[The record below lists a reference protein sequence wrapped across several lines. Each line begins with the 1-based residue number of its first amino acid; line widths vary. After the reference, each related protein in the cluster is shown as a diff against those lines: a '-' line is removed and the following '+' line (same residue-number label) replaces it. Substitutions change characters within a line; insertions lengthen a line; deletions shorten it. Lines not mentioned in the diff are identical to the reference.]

1 MKKKYF
7 FNFLLTFSLI
17 IITNLFFYTLTTKLI
32 NLKGANNEKN
42 INKINTTLLVANGSN
57 NESKELYLENEDTVQ
72 VFKSN
77 NKSIS
82 LSQSDIELLAQIVH
96 AESKGEP
103 YTGKVAVAS
112 VVLNRVVSPG
122 FPDTVEGVVKQK
134 NAFSCVINGQI
145 NVVPNSDSYNAVKDA
160 IRGIDPTNQAL
171 YFYNPKIATCNWM
184 KNVSKKNVKSI
195 GQHVFFKV

>member
-42 INKINTTLLVANGSN
+42 INKINTTLLVASGSN

-134 NAFSCVINGQI
+134 NAFSCIVNGQI

>member
-17 IITNLFFYTLTTKLI
+17 IITNLFFNTLTTKLT
-32 NLKGANNEKN
+32 NLKGVNNEKN
-42 INKINTTLLVANGSN
+42 INKINTTLLVASGSN

-77 NKSIS
+77 DKSIS
-82 LSQSDIELLAQIVH
+82 LSQSDIDLLAQIVH

-134 NAFSCVINGQI
+134 NAFSCVVNGQI

>member
-1 MKKKYF
+1 MKKKYYIS
-7 FNFLLTFSLI
+7 FLLAFSLI
-17 IITNLFFYTLTTKLI
+17 IITNLFFYTLTTNI
-32 NLKGANNEKN
+32 LKGVNNEKN
-42 INKINTTLLVANGSN
+42 INKINTTLLVSSGYNK
-57 NESKELYLENEDTVQ
+57 ESKELYLENEDTVQ

-77 NKSIS
+77 NKSIT
-82 LSQSDIELLAQIVH
+82 LSQSDIDLLAQIVH

-134 NAFSCVINGQI
+134 NAFSCVVNGHI
-145 NVVPNSDSYNAVKDA
+145 NVSPSSDSYNAVKDA
-160 IRGIDPTNQAL
+160 IRGVDPTNQAL
-171 YFYNPKIATCNWM
+171 YFYNPKIATCKWM
-184 KNVSKKNVKSI
+184 KNVSKTNVKSI

>member
-42 INKINTTLLVANGSN
+42 INKINTTLLVASGSN

-134 NAFSCVINGQI
+134 NAFSCVVNGQI

>member
-57 NESKELYLENEDTVQ
+57 NESKELYLENEGTVQ

-134 NAFSCVINGQI
+134 NAFSCVVNGQI

>member
-134 NAFSCVINGQI
+134 NAFSCVVNGQI

>member
-17 IITNLFFYTLTTKLI
+17 IITNLFFNTLTTKLT
-32 NLKGANNEKN
+32 NLKGVNNEKN
-42 INKINTTLLVANGSN
+42 INKINTTLLVASGSN

-77 NKSIS
+77 DKSIS
-82 LSQSDIELLAQIVH
+82 LSQSDIDLLAQIVH

-134 NAFSCVINGQI
+134 NAFSCVVNGQI

-184 KNVSKKNVKSI
+184 KNVSKKM
-195 GQHVFFKV
+195 

>member
-17 IITNLFFYTLTTKLI
+17 IITNLFFNTLTTKLTK
-32 NLKGANNEKN
+32 LKGANNEKN

-82 LSQSDIELLAQIVH
+82 LSQSDIDLLAQIVH

-134 NAFSCVINGQI
+134 NAFSCVVNGQI

-171 YFYNPKIATCNWM
+171 YFYNPKIATCKWM

>member
-17 IITNLFFYTLTTKLI
+17 IITNLFFNTLTTKPT
-32 NLKGANNEKN
+32 NLKGVNNEKN

-77 NKSIS
+77 DKSIS
-82 LSQSDIELLAQIVH
+82 LSQSDIDLLAQIVH

-134 NAFSCVINGQI
+134 NAFSCVVNGQI

>member
-42 INKINTTLLVANGSN
+42 INKINTTLLVASSSN

-134 NAFSCVINGQI
+134 NAFSCVVNGQI